1 MDAILES
8 LQFYRKHY
16 AAICVGQFVLSR
28 TCSFLT
34 YRTQFDLPHEP
45 VVEMIHCMIDVF
57 LDRDLSPILEVVFD
71 TPLS

>member
-1 MDAILES
+1 M
-8 LQFYRKHY
+8 
-16 AAICVGQFVLSR
+16 GQFVLGG

-57 LDRDLSPILEVVFD
+57 LDRDLSPILEVVLD